1 VEVEKSP
8 ASPLPIF
15 WGKILVNFLCH
26 KIGEGLKKRKKT
38 LDGTM
43 NNGQVT

>member
-1 VEVEKSP
+1 VVEVEKSP

-15 WGKILVNFLCH
+15 WGKSLVNFLYH
-26 KIGEGLKKRKKT
+26 KIGEKKRKKKT

>member
-15 WGKILVNFLCH
+15 LGKSLVNFLYH
-26 KIGEGLKKRKKT
+26 KIGGKKKQKRKKK
-38 LDGTM
+38 
-43 NNGQVT
+43 QP